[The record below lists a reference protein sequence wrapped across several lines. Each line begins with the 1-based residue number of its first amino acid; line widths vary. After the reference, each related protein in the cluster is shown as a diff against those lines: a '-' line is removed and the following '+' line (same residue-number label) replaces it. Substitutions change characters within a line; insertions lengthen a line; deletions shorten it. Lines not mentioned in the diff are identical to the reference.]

1 MNIFQEIS
9 DIKSIVKNS
18 VEKIYDLFNHQEM
31 KTNSKII
38 SRKSNDINFNEP
50 NDTKKSLKNNEVS
63 NNSIKE
69 DKKYMKTNITFK
81 INNYLSVLN
90 KNKASTNEGNN
101 ATINTIED
109 DNSYLQ
115 KKFKKNKEYENNI
128 NNVYNLKK
136 NKKELIKNSSNS
148 NYIKNK
154 TDIKLLSSK
163 SYKEENIINNFNKDN
178 DYLFFSHKKMPVK
191 FQVNN
196 YNNLKEDIKN
206 KNEESNL
213 NITDKSII
221 VNTKNKKNEINK
233 ENYIIRPTRISHI
246 NKECELTL
254 TNEGINNQSKE
265 IKNIYNSKNS
275 SEKKKKYI
283 FLKRAKTKNNG
294 DIDVEKNKKKLI
306 FSQNKSRTK
315 YQLTNSRIKN
325 FNLYST
331 RNEFYSN
338 KKNNNIKEF
347 NLKGNNIYINSLNKT
362 KKNNTLSN
370 LKKNKTKNKIIK
382 DNKNTI
388 NSKNKN
394 DENSNNLLNIN
405 NLLFSYMP
413 HNYLSQKCQSENKL
427 RFLENDFN
435 KISRNKNRELSSS
448 RFKKED
454 RIIDIEPKNIFIS
467 ENKKNKEERNN
478 QRKILKTLY
487 DKKFPNKV
495 YTNDIIK
502 LFLLLNEYLINNNLL
517 YDYNL
522 FNNKNILNKISQNL
536 SKYSSIDYPK
546 EYDINIDN
554 YINNIKIIQRNW
566 RKYKIKKLLGK
577 NEEIH
582 ELKKIV
588 VNKYINK
595 AGYKMKKIIGLF
607 NSMIEDF
614 KEIKNSDEINKMFY
628 YIKHLIKRDLT
639 SYEKNLIYKEFINNF
654 K

>member
-1 MNIFQEIS
+1 
-9 DIKSIVKNS
+9 
-18 VEKIYDLFNHQEM
+18 M

-109 DNSYLQ
+109 D
-115 KKFKKNKEYENNI
+115 
-128 NNVYNLKK
+128 
-136 NKKELIKNSSNS
+136 
-148 NYIKNK
+148 
-154 TDIKLLSSK
+154 DIKLLSSK
-163 SYKEENIINNFNKDN
+163 SNKEENIINNFNKDN

-283 FLKRAKTKNNG
+283 FLKRTKTKNNG
-294 DIDVEKNKKKLI
+294 DIDEEKNKKKLI

-478 QRKILKTLY
+478 QRKILKTIY

-639 SYEKNLIYKEFINNF
+639 SYEKNLIYKEFINNY